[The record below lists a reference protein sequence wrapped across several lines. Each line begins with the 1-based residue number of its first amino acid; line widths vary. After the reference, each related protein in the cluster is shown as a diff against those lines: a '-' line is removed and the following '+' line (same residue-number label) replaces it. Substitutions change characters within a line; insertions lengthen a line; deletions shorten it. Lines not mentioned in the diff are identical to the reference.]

1 MLAEAEASIAQK
13 HTGDSSDEDE
23 DMQHYN
29 NERNVNSRKSRQPN
43 PRKFKQRAWTAP
55 QNGWN
60 QSTET
65 LTEGKTKKTSSPLRV
80 QAVQQRRQQQ
90 YNLGG
95 SGHGSGHGSEGGR
108 AIQRVAR
115 DRGGR
120 HRPAATSFH
129 NREFQNGSKTV
140 DKDGLVMDGMWDPT
154 FAPSLRRLSQL
165 GFSPNRRR
173 RTNGGNGG
181 NSGNGGNGGSDHR
194 GTYYYHDMVDAPSE
208 VSGHA
213 GSASSADSM
222 QGGGEG
228 ASYVVRRRASTVQS
242 GINQWKKELRTPSKK
257 GRKQRG
263 VSERTRGGNYMVEEE
278 EDEGLRTSQL
288 NKSQSNNSQS
298 NKSQLNYP
306 TTPGGS
312 RHSVFKGPAN
322 ASHALSEQ
330 QMTLLAW
337 CRRLGV
343 RPCSQ
348 KRDKELTGALVS
360 AAFADGVL
368 LCSLVSEMDRHTF
381 KHTVSNII

>member
-1 MLAEAEASIAQK
+1 
-13 HTGDSSDEDE
+13 
-23 DMQHYN
+23 
-29 NERNVNSRKSRQPN
+29 
-43 PRKFKQRAWTAP
+43 
-55 QNGWN
+55 
-60 QSTET
+60 
-65 LTEGKTKKTSSPLRV
+65 
-80 QAVQQRRQQQ
+80 
-90 YNLGG
+90 
-95 SGHGSGHGSEGGR
+95 
-108 AIQRVAR
+108 
-115 DRGGR
+115 
-120 HRPAATSFH
+120 
-129 NREFQNGSKTV
+129 
-140 DKDGLVMDGMWDPT
+140 
-154 FAPSLRRLSQL
+154 
-165 GFSPNRRR
+165 
-173 RTNGGNGG
+173 
-181 NSGNGGNGGSDHR
+181 
-194 GTYYYHDMVDAPSE
+194 
-208 VSGHA
+208 
-213 GSASSADSM
+213 M

-278 EDEGLRTSQL
+278 EDEGFRTLRTSQL
-288 NKSQSNNSQS
+288 

-368 LCSLVSEMDRHTF
+368 LCSLVSEMGHCHAF
-381 KHTVSNII
+381 I